1 MVLKQNGI
9 AKVTS
14 FKFNLNMLNCI
25 ENRLK
30 TSPDFEVKFSGSKPF
45 AQVVSSLYVDLIKT
59 KNLNHCLNVYCG
71 EVDQVIQRLHSI
83 NQKLKLDAIPTK

>member
-45 AQVVSSLYVDLIKT
+45 AQVVSSLYVDLRDTQK
-59 KNLNHCLNVYCG
+59 LNHCLNVNYDV
-71 EVDQVIQRLHSI
+71 VDNVIERLLLV